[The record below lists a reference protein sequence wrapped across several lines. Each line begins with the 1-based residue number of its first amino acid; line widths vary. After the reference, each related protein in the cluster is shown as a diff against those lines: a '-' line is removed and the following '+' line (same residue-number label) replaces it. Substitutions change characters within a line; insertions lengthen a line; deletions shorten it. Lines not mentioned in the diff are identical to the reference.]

1 MRAYEEKEHLTL
13 RPMLA
18 KDLDTVYAIEI
29 AAHEHPWSFAN
40 FLDSLEEDHN
50 CYVLEDH
57 GIIIGYALFF
67 VVAGEAHLLNI
78 VIDPIVQGR
87 GYGKKLLL
95 AIIEHARAQNA
106 EEMFLEV
113 RPSNTKATRL
123 YESLGFNSLW
133 YQKKLLPCLSRSGR
147 CHLDAEDLGVK
158 NPHAWRELGLFP
170 YFRRKKSAEVIASKE
185 ILWQQLEE
193 KVQQC
198 TLCRLHETRTHVVFG
213 MGDKNADWFF
223 IGEGPGEQE
232 DLQGKPF
239 VGPAGKLLDE
249 MLKALGLS
257 RFKQVYIANVV
268 KCRPPQNRVPKP
280 DEIQSCLPY
289 LLEQIRLVEPK
300 IIVVLGKTAATAL

>member
-1 MRAYEEKEHLTL
+1 M
-13 RPMLA
+13 
-18 KDLDTVYAIEI
+18 
-29 AAHEHPWSFAN
+29 
-40 FLDSLEEDHN
+40 
-50 CYVLEDH
+50 
-57 GIIIGYALFF
+57 
-67 VVAGEAHLLNI
+67 
-78 VIDPIVQGR
+78 
-87 GYGKKLLL
+87 
-95 AIIEHARAQNA
+95 
-106 EEMFLEV
+106 
-113 RPSNTKATRL
+113 
-123 YESLGFNSLW
+123 
-133 YQKKLLPCLSRSGR
+133 
-147 CHLDAEDLGVK
+147 K

-232 DLQGKPF
+232 NLQGKPF

-300 IIVVLGKTAATAL
+300 IIVVLGKTAATALLERDEALAKLRGNIHAFAGIPLIVTYHPAYLLRNPADKKKSWQDMQLAWQVINGHLTGG